1 MKITEDNV
9 VQQILKRNEK
19 GIAFIIHQYGGLMT
33 AIIKRH
39 LNYHQQDYEECLDD
53 VLLSVWNNIRSFDP
67 SKNTFKHWVAAIAKY
82 KAIDYQRR
90 QITMRNKQLSVAE
103 LDESMLQTGPQPE
116 HDRVEELFD
125 QLSAGERYIFEKY
138 YLEGR
143 SSGEIARHF
152 NVKESW
158 VNNKLSRGRKKLR
171 NLWIGNQE
179 KGKG

>member
-1 MKITEDNV
+1 LKITEDNV

-19 GIAFIIHQYGGLMT
+19 GIAFIIHQYGGLLT
-33 AIIKRH
+33 AIIKRQ
-39 LNYHQQDYEECLDD
+39 LNNQQQDYEECLDD
-53 VLLSVWNNIRSFDP
+53 VLLAVWNNISSFDP
-67 SKNTFKHWVAAIAKY
+67 AKNSFKHWIAAIAKY

-90 QITMRNKQLSVAE
+90 QSTMQNKQLSVAE
-103 LDESMLQTGPQPE
+103 MDESIMQTGPQPG
-116 HDRVEELFD
+116 HDRVEELLE

-152 NVKESW
+152 NAKESW

-171 NLWIGNQE
+171 NLWIRNQE
-179 KGKG
+179 EG